1 MAIHKRKAKWDNF
14 VQKMEELREE
24 VQEQEEV
31 KAPPLSSKRTPS
43 E

>member
-14 VQKMEELREE
+14 VQKMEELRDE
-24 VQEQEEV
+24 VQEQEEL
-31 KAPPLSSKRTPS
+31 KPLQSGRKTPS